1 MPVYLD
7 HQATT
12 PVDPRVFEAMRPWWT
27 DACGNASSTHHEHG
41 RRAAQ
46 AVDRAR
52 EQVAELTGCDPR
64 GVCFT
69 SGATEANNLV
79 LKGLFDEPG
88 DMRPGLVVSAAE
100 HRAILD
106 PARRLGRRT
115 ARLTIL
121 PVDPYGAVQPESLM
135 HATSQD
141 EHPVRLV
148 SIIAAN
154 NEVGTLNPIH
164 ELVQICRK
172 SQTLFH
178 TDATQWIGRLPFDL
192 HALGCDFASL
202 SAHKFGGPQGIGAL
216 LVSESARSHPLR
228 PLLEGGGQEGRL
240 RAGTTP
246 VALVVGLG
254 AACEIARHE
263 LTTEASRLSQLRDQ
277 LWQGLHSALP
287 DLLRNGD
294 SEHVLPNNLN
304 ISVPGVDGDVL
315 LNGLTE
321 VSVSSG
327 AACSSTN
334 REPSHVL
341 LAMGVP
347 APLARASL
355 RFGLGRTTTLADID
369 FAVEYVVRRV
379 KEIRKRAQES

>member
-12 PVDPRVFEAMRPWWT
+12 PVDPRVLDAMRPWW
-27 DACGNASSTHHEHG
+27 AGECGNASATHHEHG
-41 RRAAQ
+41 RRAAL
-46 AVDRAR
+46 AVERAR
-52 EQVAELTGCDPR
+52 EQVAELTGCEPR

-79 LKGLFDEPG
+79 LKGLFDEAG
-88 DMRPGLVVSAAE
+88 DTRAGLIVSAAE
-100 HRAILD
+100 HRAVLD
-106 PARRLGRRT
+106 PAKRLGRRV

-121 PVDPYGAVQPESLM
+121 PVDGYGRVSPGGLTDAMSAGNDRVQ
-135 HATSQD
+135 
-141 EHPVRLV
+141 LV
-148 SIIAAN
+148 SILAAN
-154 NEVGTLNPIH
+154 NEVGTLNPIR
-164 ELVQICRK
+164 ELAELCHR
-172 SQTLFH
+172 SETLFH

-192 HALGCDFASL
+192 RRLGCDYASL

-216 LVSESARSHPLR
+216 LVSESARSHPLK

-254 AACEIARHE
+254 AACEIASGE
-263 LTTEASRLSQLRDQ
+263 LAAEALRVSQLRDR
-277 LWQGLHSALP
+277 LWHGMYSALP
-287 DLLRNGD
+287 DIVRNGD
-294 SEHVLPNNLN
+294 PGQSLPNNLN
-304 ISVPGVDGDVL
+304 ISVPGIDGDVL
-315 LNGLTE
+315 LNALTE

-334 REPSHVL
+334 RDPSHVL

-355 RFGLGRTTTLADID
+355 RFGLGRTTTPADIE
-369 FAVEYVVRRV
+369 FAIEYVVRRIG
-379 KEIRKRAQES
+379 ELRG